1 VSRAAAAGLAY
12 RNGVV
17 ICETRRLVLR
27 RFTLADL
34 EPLAAI
40 LADPDVTRFF
50 GGPRALDQTRARM
63 LDFLDAYEKVGFSK
77 WAVVLRETGELMG
90 RCGPAVVDVEGG
102 SEVELGYD
110 LAKRFWGQGF
120 ATEAAAASLDHCFSV
135 LGLTRVVSIIHP
147 ENVASRRV
155 AEHLGMNEERAV
167 VWREQS
173 LLLYAKASPRS

>member
-1 VSRAAAAGLAY
+1 VSY

-17 ICETRRLVLR
+17 ICQTGRLILR

-50 GGPRALDQTRARM
+50 GAPRTLDQTRAR
-63 LDFLDAYEKVGFSK
+63 LLGFLDAYERVGFSK

-90 RCGPAVVDVEGG
+90 RCGPAVEHVEGG
-102 SEVELGYD
+102 TEVELGYD

-147 ENVASRRV
+147 ENVPSLRV
-155 AEHLGMNEERAV
+155 ARKLGMTEERPV
-167 VWREQS
+167 VWRDQS
-173 LLLYAKASPRS
+173 LLLYAKTKT

>member
-1 VSRAAAAGLAY
+1 
-12 RNGVV
+12 VV
-17 ICETRRLVLR
+17 ICQTGRLVLR

-40 LADPDVTRFF
+40 HADPDVMRFF
-50 GGPRALDQTRARM
+50 GGPRTVEQTRRRL
-63 LDFLDAYEKVGFSK
+63 LDFLDAYERVGFSK
-77 WAVVLRETGELMG
+77 WAVVLRETGELVG
-90 RCGPAVVDVEGG
+90 RCGPAVEHVEGG

-147 ENVASRRV
+147 DNTASVRV
-155 AEHLGMNEERAV
+155 ARKLGMTEERAV
-167 VWREQS
+167 VWRDQS
-173 LLLYAKASPRS
+173 LRLYAKSSTRG